1 MEVSLQRQSVVVRA
15 VCQRRF
21 RGDVPAISD
30 EETDMGELRKQMDGD
45 LVVRGMA
52 VRTREAYLG
61 AVAGLAKYYGRRP
74 DHIGEKEVQNYLLHL
89 IEERKLAWSSC
100 NIVAQGLKFFY
111 RVTLKR
117 SEAQFAVPRARQPQ
131 KLPQIL
137 AREEVAALL
146 EKTANL
152 KHRTL
157 LMAAY
162 GAGLRLNELC
172 HLKVTDI
179 DSARMTIRVEQ
190 GKGAKDRY
198 TLLSP
203 RLLAEL
209 RRYWVAY
216 RPKLWLFTTRDAE
229 HPISD
234 ATVQKVFYAAKKR
247 AGIVKDC
254 GIHGLRHAFAT
265 HLLEAGVDIHTIQR
279 LMGHGH
285 ISSTLRY
292 FHLAR
297 RHLANTPS
305 PLELLEGAAI
315 RPR

>member
-1 MEVSLQRQSVVVRA
+1 
-15 VCQRRF
+15 
-21 RGDVPAISD
+21 
-30 EETDMGELRKQMDGD
+30 MGALREQMDGD
-45 LVVRGMA
+45 LVVRGMS

-61 AVAGLAKYYGRRP
+61 AVAQLAKYYRRSP
-74 DHIGEKEVQNYLLHL
+74 DRIGEQEVQQYLLYL
-89 IEERKLAWSSC
+89 IQERKLAWSSC
-100 NIVAQGLKFFY
+100 NVAAQGMRFFY
-111 RVTLKR
+111 RVTLKK
-117 SEAQFAVPRARQPQ
+117 SEAQFAIPHARQPQ

-137 AREEVAALL
+137 AREEIEVLFQ
-146 EKTANL
+146 KTINP
-152 KHRTL
+152 KHRAI
-157 LMAAY
+157 LMVAY
-162 GAGLRLNELC
+162 GAGLRLNEIC
-172 HLKVTDI
+172 HLQVNDI
-179 DSARMTIRVEQ
+179 DSERMTIRVEQ

-216 RPKLWLFTTRDAE
+216 RPKEWLFTARDPE
-229 HPISD
+229 RPIYD
-234 ATVQKVFYAAKKR
+234 QTVQRIFYAAKDR
-247 AGIVKDC
+247 AGIKKEC

-297 RHLANTPS
+297 KHLAGTTS
-305 PLELLEGAAI
+305 PLELLEGTPLK
-315 RPR
+315 PR

>member
-1 MEVSLQRQSVVVRA
+1 MSA
-15 VCQRRF
+15 
-21 RGDVPAISD
+21 
-30 EETDMGELRKQMDGD
+30 LRKQMDGD

-74 DHIGEKEVQNYLLHL
+74 DRINETEVQNYLLHL
-89 IEERKLAWSSC
+89 IQERKLAWSSC
-100 NIVAQGLKFFY
+100 NVAAQGLKFFY
-111 RVTLKR
+111 RVTLKK
-117 SEAQFAVPRARQPQ
+117 SEAQFGIPTARQPQ

-137 AREEVAALL
+137 AREEVARLIDL
-146 EKTANL
+146 TVNP
-152 KHRTL
+152 KHRAI
-157 LMAAY
+157 LMTAY
-162 GAGLRLNELC
+162 GTGLRLSEIC

-179 DSARMTIRVEQ
+179 DSARMTVRVEQ

-209 RRYWVAY
+209 RRYWAAY
-216 RPKLWLFTTRDAE
+216 RPSPWLFTSKDGA

-234 ATVQKVFYAAKKR
+234 ATVQKIFDAAKKR
-247 AGIVKDC
+247 AAIVKQC

-265 HLLEAGVDIHTIQR
+265 HMLEGGVDIHTIQR

-297 RHLANTPS
+297 KHLASTPS
-305 PLELLEGAAI
+305 PLELLEGAAPK
-315 RPR
+315 PR

>member
-1 MEVSLQRQSVVVRA
+1 
-15 VCQRRF
+15 
-21 RGDVPAISD
+21 
-30 EETDMGELRKQMDGD
+30 MGTLRKQMDED

-61 AVAGLAKYYGRRP
+61 AVAGLAKHYGRRP
-74 DHIGEKEVQNYLLHL
+74 DRIGEAEVQNYLLHL
-89 IEERKLAWSSC
+89 IQERKLAWSSC
-100 NIVAQGLKFFY
+100 NIVTQGLKFFY

-117 SEAQFAVPRARQPQ
+117 REAQFGIPSARQPQ

-146 EKTANL
+146 EKTMNL
-152 KHRTL
+152 KHRAV
-157 LMAAY
+157 LMTAY
-162 GAGLRLNELC
+162 GAGLRLNEVC
-172 HLKVTDI
+172 HLKLTDI
-179 DSARMTIRVEQ
+179 DSARMTLRVEQ

-209 RRYWVAY
+209 RRYWALY
-216 RPKLWLFTTRDAE
+216 RPQQWLFTSKDGA

-234 ATVQKVFYAAKKR
+234 ATVQKIFYAAKKR

-297 RHLANTPS
+297 KHLAGTTS
-305 PLELLEGAAI
+305 PLELLERADTT
-315 RPR
+315 RR

>member
-1 MEVSLQRQSVVVRA
+1 
-15 VCQRRF
+15 
-21 RGDVPAISD
+21 
-30 EETDMGELRKQMDGD
+30 MGALRKQMDGD

-74 DHIGEKEVQNYLLHL
+74 DRINEQEVQNYLLHL

-100 NIVAQGLKFFY
+100 NVAAQGLKFFY

-117 SEAQFAVPRARQPQ
+117 NEAQFVIPRARAPQ

-146 EKTANL
+146 EKTVNL
-152 KHRTL
+152 KHRAI
-157 LMAAY
+157 LMTAY
-162 GAGLRLNELC
+162 GAGLRLNEIC
-172 HLKVTDI
+172 HLKLADI
-179 DSARMTIRVEQ
+179 DSKRMTIRVEQ

-209 RRYWVAY
+209 RRYWAAH
-216 RPKLWLFTTRDAE
+216 RPKAWLFTARDPE
-229 HPISD
+229 RPIYD
-234 ATVQKVFYAAKKR
+234 HTVHRLYHAAKLR
-247 AGIVKDC
+247 AGITKEG
-254 GIHGLRHAFAT
+254 GIHSLRHAFAT

-297 RHLANTPS
+297 KHLAGTPS
-305 PLELLEGAAI
+305 PLELLDGASLK
-315 RPR
+315 PR

>member
-1 MEVSLQRQSVVVRA
+1 
-15 VCQRRF
+15 
-21 RGDVPAISD
+21 
-30 EETDMGELRKQMDGD
+30 MGALRKQMDGD

-61 AVAGLAKYYGRRP
+61 AVAGLVKFYGRRP
-74 DHIGEKEVQNYLLHL
+74 DRINEQEVQNYLLYL
-89 IEERKLAWSSC
+89 IEQRQLAWSSC

-117 SEAQFAVPRARQPQ
+117 PEAQFAIPRARQPQ

-137 AREEVAALL
+137 AREEVVALIENTL
-146 EKTANL
+146 NV
-152 KHRTL
+152 KHRAI
-157 LMAAY
+157 LMTAY
-162 GAGLRLNELC
+162 AAGLRLNEIC
-172 HLKVTDI
+172 HLRLTDI
-179 DSARMTIRVEQ
+179 DSARMMIRIEQ

-203 RLLAEL
+203 RLLSEL
-209 RRYWVAY
+209 RRYWMLY
-216 RPKLWLFTTRDAE
+216 RPKHWLFPSKDGE

-234 ATVQKVFYAAKKR
+234 GTVHRIYHTAKGR
-247 AGIVKDC
+247 AGIAKDG
-254 GIHGLRHAFAT
+254 GIHSLRHAFAT

-297 RHLANTPS
+297 KHLASTPS
-305 PLELLEGAAI
+305 PLELLEHPEVA
-315 RPR
+315 RRQ

>member
-1 MEVSLQRQSVVVRA
+1 
-15 VCQRRF
+15 
-21 RGDVPAISD
+21 
-30 EETDMGELRKQMDGD
+30 MGELRKQMDGD
-45 LVVRGMA
+45 LVVRGMSA
-52 VRTREAYLG
+52 RTREAYLG
-61 AVAGLAKYYGRRP
+61 AVAGLARHYGRRP
-74 DHIGEKEVQNYLLHL
+74 DRISEQEVQKYLLHL
-89 IEERKLAWSSC
+89 IEQRKLAWSSC
-100 NIVAQGLKFFY
+100 NIAAQGLKFFY

-117 SEAQFAVPRARQPQ
+117 TEAQFGIPTARQPQ

-137 AREEVAALL
+137 AREEVARLI
-146 EKTANL
+146 ERTTHPR
-152 KHRTL
+152 HRAI
-157 LMAAY
+157 LMTTY
-162 GAGLRLNELC
+162 GAGLRLNEVC
-172 HLKVTDI
+172 HLKLTDI

-209 RRYWVAY
+209 RRYWAWY
-216 RPKLWLFTTRDAE
+216 RPKIWLFTSKDGA

-234 ATVQKVFYAAKKR
+234 ATVQKIFYAAKKR
-247 AGIVKDC
+247 AAIVKEC

-265 HLLEAGVDIHTIQR
+265 HLLEAGVDVHTIQR

-297 RHLANTPS
+297 KHLAKTPS
-305 PLELLEGAAI
+305 PLDLLERADNP
-315 RPR
+315 PR

>member
-1 MEVSLQRQSVVVRA
+1 MS
-15 VCQRRF
+15 
-21 RGDVPAISD
+21 
-30 EETDMGELRKQMDGD
+30 ELRKQMDGD

-61 AVAGLAKYYGRRP
+61 AVAGLAKYYKRRP
-74 DHIGEKEVQNYLLHL
+74 DRIDEAEVQKYLLHL

-100 NIVAQGLKFFY
+100 NIAAQGLKFFY

-117 SEAQFAVPRARQPQ
+117 TQAQFGIPTARQPQ

-146 EKTANL
+146 EKTLNL
-152 KHRTL
+152 KHRAI
-157 LMAAY
+157 LMTAY
-162 GAGLRLNELC
+162 GAGLRLNEIC
-172 HLKVTDI
+172 HLKLTDI

-203 RLLAEL
+203 RLLTEL
-209 RRYWVAY
+209 RCYWMAY
-216 RPKLWLFTTRDAE
+216 RPKQWLFTRRDPTR
-229 HPISD
+229 PISD
-234 ATVQKVFYAAKKR
+234 GTVHRLYHGAKLR
-247 AGIVKDC
+247 AGITKEG
-254 GIHGLRHAFAT
+254 GIHSLRHAFAT

-285 ISSTLRY
+285 IGSTLRY

-297 RHLANTPS
+297 KHLAGTPS
-305 PLELLEGAAI
+305 PLELLEGT

>member
-1 MEVSLQRQSVVVRA
+1 
-15 VCQRRF
+15 
-21 RGDVPAISD
+21 
-30 EETDMGELRKQMDGD
+30 MGALRKQMDGD

-74 DHIGEKEVQNYLLHL
+74 DRVSEAEVQQYLLHL

-111 RVTLKR
+111 RVTLKK
-117 SEAQFAVPRARQPQ
+117 SEAQFVIPRARAPQ

-137 AREEVAALL
+137 SREEVAALID
-146 EKTANL
+146 KTVNL
-152 KHRTL
+152 KHRAV
-157 LMAAY
+157 LMTAY
-162 GAGLRLNELC
+162 GAGLRLNEIC
-172 HLKVTDI
+172 HLKVSEI
-179 DSARMTIRVEQ
+179 DSDRMTIRVEQ

-209 RRYWVAY
+209 RRYWSAH
-216 RPKLWLFTTRDAE
+216 RPKEWLFTSRDATRPIGE
-229 HPISD
+229 H
-234 ATVQKVFYAAKKR
+234 TVHRIYHAAKAR
-247 AGIVKDC
+247 ARITKEG
-254 GIHGLRHAFAT
+254 GIHSLRHAFAT

-297 RHLANTPS
+297 KHLANTPS
-305 PLELLEGAAI
+305 PLELLEAAPPK
-315 RPR
+315 PR